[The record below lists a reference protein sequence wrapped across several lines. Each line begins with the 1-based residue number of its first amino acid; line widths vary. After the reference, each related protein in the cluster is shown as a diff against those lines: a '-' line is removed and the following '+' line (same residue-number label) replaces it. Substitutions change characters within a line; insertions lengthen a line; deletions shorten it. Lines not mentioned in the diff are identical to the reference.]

1 MTNEQKDLV
10 LDNYSLIYWYA
21 KKNNLDIEEYEDI
34 LAYALCKAANSF
46 NPKKGIRFIS
56 LAITCLKNEHF

>member
-21 KKNNLDIEEYEDI
+21 KKII
-34 LAYALCKAANSF
+34 W
-46 NPKKGIRFIS
+46 I
-56 LAITCLKNEHF
+56 LKNMRIY